1 MNHSKLILLILIV
14 VSAGVWGCA
23 RQAGSSPG
31 LARLRDLED
40 RNAKLDRDYQA
51 VLKQRDQAR
60 SDLAA
65 LSEKNANLT
74 SELDQLRT
82 VVQERDDLRRQIAA
96 LTTERNNVQTTLT
109 QFTKELQQ
117 LLGRM
122 ESTTANAAPPAA
134 IVPAA
139 TSQAQPVAADGPVID
154 LPNKS

>member
-1 MNHSKLILLILIV
+1 MNHSKLILLLLIV
-14 VSAGVWGCA
+14 ASAGVWGCA

-40 RNAKLDRDYQA
+40 RNAKLERDYQA
-51 VLKQRDQAR
+51 VLKQRDQTRA
-60 SDLAA
+60 DLAT
-65 LSEKNANLT
+65 LSEKCANLT
-74 SELDQLRT
+74 TELDQLR
-82 VVQERDDLRRQIAA
+82 VVAQERDDLRRQVAA

-122 ESTTANAAPPAA
+122 ESTTANAPAPAA
-134 IVPAA
+134 IQPAA
-139 TSQAQPVAADGPVID
+139 ATQAPPVATEALVVE

>member
-40 RNAKLDRDYQA
+40 RNAKLERDYQA
-51 VLKQRDQAR
+51 VLKQRDQTRA
-60 SDLAA
+60 DLAT
-65 LSEKNANLT
+65 LSEKCANLST
-74 SELDQLRT
+74 EVDQLRA
-82 VVQERDDLRRQIAA
+82 VAQERDDLRRQVAA

-122 ESTTANAAPPAA
+122 ESTTANAPAPGATQPAAASLAPP
-134 IVPAA
+134 VA
-139 TSQAQPVAADGPVID
+139 TEALVVE